1 MQEYLDLLKKVKE
14 SGKPKGDRT
23 GTGTLSIFGHQ
34 MRFDLQDSFPLLTT
48 KKIHFKSVAY
58 ELLWF
63 LKGDTNI
70 KYLKDNGVSIWD
82 EWADENGDLGPV
94 YGNSG
99 VIGKE
104 QMVSMIKSQM
114 LLIRLKTILIVED
127 TLLAH
132 GMLLKFQ
139 VWLLH
144 HATSYFNSMFKTVSY
159 LVSYIKEVLIFF

>member
-1 MQEYLDLLKKVKE
+1 MQEYLDLLKKVKA

-70 KYLKDNGVSIWD
+70 KYLKDNGVSI
-82 EWADENGDLGPV
+82 
-94 YGNSG
+94 
-99 VIGKE
+99 
-104 QMVSMIKSQM
+104 
-114 LLIRLKTILIVED
+114 
-127 TLLAH
+127 
-132 GMLLKFQ
+132 
-139 VWLLH
+139 
-144 HATSYFNSMFKTVSY
+144 
-159 LVSYIKEVLIFF
+159 